1 MTEEPEQE
9 PPAPVEL
16 PVARVAVD
24 TPLPHLDRLF
34 DYLVPAELDEEA
46 QPGVRVKVRFANRLT
61 DGYLIQ
67 RGEASEHQGELAP
80 LAKVVSA
87 EPVLSPDVAA
97 LARQVADRGAGT
109 LSDVL
114 RLAVPPRHARAEKQT
129 PREAAATPGAPD
141 PATWSRYPDGPS
153 FLEALTAGRSPR
165 AVWSVL
171 PGPTWAREIALAV
184 QATLAG
190 GRGALVVVP
199 DARDADRLAAVLR
212 EALGDDVFV
221 VLTADLGPAERYR
234 RFLAVSRG
242 AVRAVVGTRAAAFAP
257 VADLGLVVIWDDGDD
272 LHAEPRAP
280 YPHARDVLV
289 QRAHQSN
296 AAALLGGFAPSVD
309 AQAFVER
316 GWARSLAATRGT
328 VHATAPR
335 VEVAGSDFALGRDP
349 AARTARLPDL
359 AFDALRA
366 ALAAGRPALLHV
378 PRRGYQLGFSC
389 ADCRS
394 PARCRHCEGPLLRA
408 AAGRGP
414 TCGWC
419 GRTAEPWACAHCSG
433 TRLRS
438 VAVGERRT
446 AEELARA
453 FPDVPV
459 LTSAGD
465 AMRESVPEAAALVVA
480 TPGAEPVADEG
491 YGTVLLLDAW
501 SLLGRPDLRAAEEA
515 LRRWCNASAL
525 ARSAVDGG
533 QVVLVG
539 AEPGVPAVQALVRWD
554 PRWFAETEA
563 RSRAALG
570 FPPAVRMAAV
580 EGASEAA
587 SALVDEVLAHPALD
601 GLADVLGPMPLDDDN
616 ERLLLRVPRRNGPA
630 LAAAVAAVQRA
641 RRPRKGEAPV
651 RVRLDPAQIG

>member
-1 MTEEPEQE
+1 MLSTE
-9 PPAPVEL
+9 
-16 PVARVAVD
+16 VA
-24 TPLPHLDRLF
+24 
-34 DYLVPAELDEEA
+34 E
-46 QPGVRVKVRFANRLT
+46 
-61 DGYLIQ
+61 
-67 RGEASEHQGELAP
+67 
-80 LAKVVSA
+80 
-87 EPVLSPDVAA
+87 

-114 RLAVPPRHARAEKQT
+114 RLAVPPRHARAEKG
-129 PREAAATPGAPD
+129 PRREVAPTPGAPE
-141 PATWSRYPDGPS
+141 PGSWSRYPDGPS
-153 FLEALTAGRSPR
+153 FLEALQTGRSPR
-165 AVWSVL
+165 AVWSAL
-171 PGPTWAREIALAV
+171 PGPTWAAELAAAV
-184 QATLAG
+184 QATLAS

-199 DARDADRLAAVLR
+199 DARDAERLGAAVR
-212 EALGDDVFV
+212 AAVGDEAFV

-234 RFLAVSRG
+234 RFLGLSRG

-257 VADLGLVVIWDDGDD
+257 VAELGLVAIWDDGDD
-272 LHAEPRAP
+272 LHDEPRAP

-316 GWARSLAATRGT
+316 GWARALTATRAT

-335 VEVAGSDFALGRDP
+335 VEVAGSDFAVGRDP

-394 PARCRHCEGPLLRA
+394 PARCRHCEGPLLRS
-408 AAGRGP
+408 AAGKAP

-419 GRTAEPWACAHCSG
+419 GRAAEPWTCVHCRG

-459 LTSAGD
+459 LTSAGEAVRD
-465 AMRESVPEAAALVVA
+465 AVPDEPALVVA
-480 TPGAEPVADEG
+480 TPGAEPVAAAG

-515 LRRWCNASAL
+515 LRRWCNAAAL
-525 ARSAVDGG
+525 ARSSADGG

-563 RSRAALG
+563 RSREALG
-570 FPPAVRMAAV
+570 FPPAVRLAAV
-580 EGASEAA
+580 EGLSEAA
-587 SALVDEVLAHPALD
+587 NALVDEVLAQPSLD
-601 GLADVLGPMPLDDDN
+601 GVADVLGPIPLDEQN
-616 ERLLLRVPRRNGPA
+616 ERLLLRVPRRDGPA
-630 LAAAVAAVQRA
+630 LAAAVADVQRA
-641 RRPRKGEAPV
+641 RRPKKGEPSV